1 MKVYVKKDKGLKLL
15 GEGKVYSKKELM
27 LKEAVGNVAYAP
39 NLSTAA
45 TTANQQAAKTPANK
59 VQMISGGDLGNK
71 NGQKRDVKVGFNTH
85 DVNARHEVEQMVNK
99 SDNPDDIDILMDT
112 NPLTQSSDGSTTLDT
127 NSVTPRKVMDE
138 MRANSVPFT
147 KSELTAFLKSL

>member
-15 GEGKVYSKKELM
+15 GEGKVYSKKDLL
-27 LKEAVGNVAYAP
+27 LKEAVGNVPYAP

-45 TTANQQAAKTPANK
+45 MKANQQAAETPANK

-85 DVNARHEVEQMVNK
+85 DPNARHEVEQMVNR
-99 SDNPDDIDILMDT
+99 SDNPDGIDILMDT
-112 NPLTQSSDGSTTLDT
+112 NPLTQSSDGSTLDT